1 MTINIG
7 SYLAHRA
14 MLNPDDESLVCE
26 DVRLTWAESNARTNQ
41 ICHALRKLG
50 VEHGDRVGLLALNE
64 PEYLELFYGLGKI
77 GAILVPINY
86 RLAGPE
92 VQYIL
97 SDSESSVLVFGK
109 EYIETIDSIRNDVPA
124 REFIAITDDP
134 PGWAKSYESVIKD
147 ELE

>member
-50 VEHGDRVGLLALNE
+50 VAHGDAPRDWALSYAALAANESAEE
-64 PEYLELFYGLGKI
+64 PELVGGDDDVLRILYTSGTTGKPK
-77 GAILVPINY
+77 G
-86 RLAGPE
+86 
-92 VQYIL
+92 
-97 SDSESSVLVFGK
+97 
-109 EYIETIDSIRNDVPA
+109 
-124 REFIAITDDP
+124 
-134 PGWAKSYESVIKD
+134 
-147 ELE
+147 